1 MDVGVSINRVL
12 RVALLQ
18 PMSAKQL
25 SSETLSEAIRGMKHS
40 IKVLERNGVS
50 DPDEPDKYGHI
61 VSIKF
66 DSDEDKKAYTDK
78 WRSEWTAQQERLRL
92 KRNAL
97 KELESFLK

>member
-18 PMSAKQL
+18 PMSVKHL
-25 SSETLSEAIRGMKHS
+25 SPETLSEAIRGMKHS

-66 DSDEDKKAYTDK
+66 GNLVETLGSIDQLSVAWQTAITMLEDQVLDLYRKSPP
-78 WRSEWTAQQERLRL
+78 R
-92 KRNAL
+92 
-97 KELESFLK
+97 